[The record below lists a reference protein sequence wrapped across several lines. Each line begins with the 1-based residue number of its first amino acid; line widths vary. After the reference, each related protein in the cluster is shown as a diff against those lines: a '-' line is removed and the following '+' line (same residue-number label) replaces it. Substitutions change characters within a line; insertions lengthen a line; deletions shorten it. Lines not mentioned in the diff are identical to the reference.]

1 MSVPVCAH
9 NLYQWFDHICEYF
22 QNAFLWHIHICHLFH
37 LHIVPVDHNLDDSV
51 PDLREQG

>member
-1 MSVPVCAH
+1 MSVPMCAH

-22 QNAFLWHIHICHLFH
+22 QNAFSWHIQICHLFH